1 MTPKE
6 CERIYNE
13 SYRAVYWTALSLL
26 KNEADAEDVV
36 QDTYVTLLESYDSLQ
51 DKTKVVQW
59 LKKICANK
67 CLNLLSRTRTEAVE
81 QEFFEDVEYVPE
93 DFLPE
98 SIVESE
104 ERRKIIMDII
114 RKSLSDEVRNTII
127 LYYFDEMSTK
137 EISEAMGIPQGTV
150 LWRLA
155 YARKKIK
162 KEVERYEKEND
173 TKLYAVALPFLA
185 LLFKIEAE
193 QVPLRPMSASLVEL
207 SASAEVSEGET
218 GTAVAAE
225 AIEKGTGIMMNKL
238 IISIIA
244 FLCAGAVAVGIY
256 IAVSNNKE
264 NGSKNNDKKTDTEVE
279 VTVTEKPVT
288 EAPITEEPDMWS
300 DEYWL
305 ARMLLI
311 DVNDEATIRKLLDV
325 LMTCEP
331 KLGENKYDVYDKVV
345 GAIGMEPLSFGT
357 YSYGETFFFE
367 YGMEHGFSGYDRL
380 VRMGYSHY
388 ATEPCYDIDDPA
400 KVIAYEDNISNPT
413 RKGYSDIDFKIY
425 DEARARKLYQFC
437 CDYIT
442 EYYAQYNPPV
452 KIYGDNNYFLKCGDG
467 GAEYYAYAR
476 LLHMDE
482 NDYWFVEMGNCFADP
497 ELMEA
502 CEQLK
507 QPKESE

>member
-6 CERIYNE
+6 CEKIYNE
-13 SYRAVYWTALSLL
+13 AYRAVYWTAMSLL
-26 KNEADAEDVV
+26 RNEADAEDVV
-36 QDTYVTLLESYDSLQ
+36 QDTFVKMLESYDTLQ
-51 DKTKVVQW
+51 DKSKVVPW

-67 CLNLLSRTRTEAVE
+67 CLDLLSRTRTQAVE

-98 SIVESE
+98 SVAESE

-114 RKSLSDEVRNTII
+114 EKALSDDVRTTII
-127 LYYFDEMSTK
+127 LHYFDEMSTK

-150 LWRLA
+150 LWRLGF
-155 YARKKIK
+155 ARKKIK
-162 KEVERYEKEND
+162 KEVERYEKETN
-173 TKLYAVALPFLA
+173 TKLYTVALPFLA
-185 LLFKIEAE
+185 LLFMKEAE

-207 SASAEVSEGET
+207 SASAAASIGEA
-218 GTAVAAE
+218 GSVIAAE
-225 AIEKGTGIMMNKL
+225 AIKKGTGLMMKKL
-238 IISIIA
+238 IISIISIV
-244 FLCAGAVAVGIY
+244 CAGVVAVGIY
-256 IAVSNNKE
+256 VAATKE
-264 NGSKNNDKKTDTEVE
+264 DEDSSSGKRRKQDTEIT
-279 VTVTEKPVT
+279 VTVTEAPV
-288 EAPITEEPDMWS
+288 TEEPDMWS

-331 KLGENKYDVYDKVV
+331 KLGENKYDMYDKVV
-345 GAIGMEPLSFGT
+345 GAIGMEPLSYGT
-357 YSYGETFFFE
+357 YSYGETFFFD
-367 YGMEHGFSGYDRL
+367 YGIDPGYSGYDRL
-380 VRMGYSHY
+380 LRVGYSHY

-442 EYYAQYNPPV
+442 EYYAQYHPPV
-452 KIYGDNNYFLKCGDG
+452 EIIGNNCFLKCGDG

-476 LLHMDE
+476 LLHKDE
-482 NDYWFVEMGNCFADP
+482 NDYWYVEMGNCFADP

-502 CEQLK
+502 SEQLK
-507 QPKESE
+507 NKNAAE